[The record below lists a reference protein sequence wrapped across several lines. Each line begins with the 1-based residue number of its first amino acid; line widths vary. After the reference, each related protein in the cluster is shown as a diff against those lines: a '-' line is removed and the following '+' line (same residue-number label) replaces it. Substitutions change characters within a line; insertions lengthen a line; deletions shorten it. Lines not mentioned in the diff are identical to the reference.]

1 MLRLALM
8 KPRILPAADRLARYV
23 LNRRGFESR
32 WIDTGGARVH
42 VYDAPGS
49 GDLPTTVV
57 LHGMGSAASTF
68 GAVMAR
74 LRRDARRV
82 IAPEMPAHG
91 FSGVPRGRLTLEL
104 IYGALR
110 AALDRIVDEPF
121 VFVGNSLG
129 GALALSYALERPE
142 RLSSLVLVSPA
153 GARMQ
158 DHEWRALLAAFRI
171 HSTED
176 ARRFFA
182 KLYHRQPWFVPLIA
196 REFRG
201 MLSRPEWRDLLD
213 ALSPDSAL
221 TPEQLARLRVPTLL
235 LWGRSER
242 LLPASSL
249 AYFRSHL
256 PGHAVIEEPEGFG
269 HCPHLDDPGRVAE
282 RVVLFARS
290 ARRPD
295 VL

>member
-1 MLRLALM
+1 MLRLAAM
-8 KPRILPAADRLARYV
+8 KPRLLPAADRLARYL
-23 LNRRGFESR
+23 LNRTGFESR
-32 WIDTGGARVH
+32 WVEAGDARLH
-42 VYDAPGS
+42 VYDAAGS

-68 GAVMAR
+68 ASVMSR

-91 FSGVPRGRLTLEL
+91 FSGAPKGPLTLDV
-104 IYGALR
+104 IYDSLR
-110 AALDRIVDEPF
+110 NALDSLVDEPF

-129 GALALSYALERPE
+129 GALALYYALEHPE

-158 DHEWRALLAAFRI
+158 EHEWRTLLGAFRI

-196 REFRG
+196 HEFRG
-201 MLSRPEWRDLLD
+201 MLTRPEWRDLLD
-213 ALSPDSAL
+213 DLSPDAAL
-221 TPEQLARLRVPTLL
+221 TPEQLAGLSVPTLL
-235 LWGRSER
+235 LWGQSER
-242 LLPASSL
+242 LLPASNL
-249 AYFRSHL
+249 AYFRTHL
-256 PGHAVIEEPEGFG
+256 PEHAIIEEPEGFG
-269 HCPHLDDPGRVAE
+269 HCPHLDDPRRVAE
-282 RVVLFARS
+282 RVALFART
-290 ARRPD
+290 ARRS
-295 VL
+295 